1 MRKRI
6 IVGLCAGLAAA
17 GWTYA
22 SPWWTLRAMRD
33 AAQARDAEALGA
45 YVDFPALRADLKTD
59 LSAAMMAEM
68 ARARA
73 SQTQS
78 GAPDAFGALGIAL
91 GFAMLD
97 PLIEGVVSPAGL
109 QVMFAG
115 DPAAATASRT
125 PAPLGDVSVS
135 GDFTLER
142 TGLSEFRV
150 VGQGAA
156 PAALVF
162 RRDGLG
168 WRLVGI
174 DLPPQALA
182 RAS

>member
-1 MRKRI
+1 MRKRV

-17 GWTYA
+17 GWLYA
-22 SPWWTLRAMRD
+22 SPFWTLKAMRD
-33 AAQARDAEALGA
+33 AAEARDAEALA
-45 YVDFPALRADLKTD
+45 AHVDFPALRADLKSD

-73 SQTQS
+73 TEDMS
-78 GAPDAFGALGIAL
+78 ARPDALGALGLAL
-91 GFAMLD
+91 GLAMLD
-97 PLIEGVVSPAGL
+97 PLIEGMVSPAGL
-109 QVMFAG
+109 QMMFAG
-115 DPAAATASRT
+115 NPAAASSAT
-125 PAPLGDVSVS
+125 PAPLREVSAS
-135 GDFTLER
+135 GEVTVTR
-142 TGLSEFRV
+142 NGLSEFRV
-150 VGQGAA
+150 SGKGDD

-182 RAS
+182 SAQ

>member
-1 MRKRI
+1 MRKRV

-17 GWTYA
+17 GWLYA
-22 SPWWTLRAMRD
+22 SPFWTLKAMRD
-33 AAQARDAEALGA
+33 AAEARDAEALAA
-45 YVDFPALRADLKTD
+45 YVDFPALRADLKSD

-73 SQTQS
+73 TEDMS
-78 GAPDAFGALGIAL
+78 ARPDALGL
-91 GFAMLD
+91 AMLD
-97 PLIEGVVSPAGL
+97 PLIEGMVSPAGL
-109 QVMFAG
+109 QMMFAG
-115 DPAAATASRT
+115 NPAAASPAT
-125 PAPLGDVSVS
+125 PAPLREVSAS
-135 GDFTLER
+135 GEVTVTR
-142 TGLSEFRV
+142 NGLSEFRV
-150 VGQGAA
+150 SGKGDD

-182 RAS
+182 SAQ

>member
-1 MRKRI
+1 MRKRV

-17 GWTYA
+17 GWLYA
-22 SPWWTLRAMRD
+22 SPFWTLKAMRD
-33 AAQARDAEALGA
+33 AAEARDAEALAA
-45 YVDFPALRADLKTD
+45 YVDFPALRADLKSD

-73 SQTQS
+73 TEDMS
-78 GAPDAFGALGIAL
+78 ARPDALGL
-91 GFAMLD
+91 AMLD
-97 PLIEGVVSPAGL
+97 PLIEGMVSPAGL
-109 QVMFAG
+109 QMMFAG
-115 DPAAATASRT
+115 NPAAASSAT
-125 PAPLGDVSVS
+125 PAPLREVSAS
-135 GDFTLER
+135 GEVTVTR
-142 TGLSEFRV
+142 NGLSEFRV
-150 VGQGAA
+150 SGKGDD

-182 RAS
+182 SAQ